1 MEGVE
6 EGDDDVPE
14 LDEGPVPQPVLGK
27 DEELYD
33 DFFWE
38 APECEEESESV
49 ERGWQPIV
57 LDPNEQNTRGTARK
71 AILLKWYWLLWHINP
86 HFLLCITPN
95 VKGMEEVSA
104 MKSNTK
110 MPRCDACDKLK

>member
-14 LDEGPVPQPVLGK
+14 LDKEPVQQPVLGEDK
-27 DEELYD
+27 ELYD

-38 APECEEESESV
+38 APPCKEESESV
-49 ERGWQPIV
+49 ECGLQPIV
-57 LDPNEQNTRGTARK
+57 LDPNEQNTRGTARE
-71 AILLKWYWLLWHINP
+71 AILLKWHWLLRHITP
-86 HFLLCITPN
+86 HFLLSITPN
-95 VKGMEEVSA
+95 VKGMEEVSV

-110 MPRCDACDKLK
+110 MPRCNACNKSK